1 LNRIQWQKL
10 AEERLLDAMALQAA
24 RRWAAAYYLSGYA
37 VECGLKSCVLHHLE
51 KTGVI
56 FQDRRYLKDLADCW
70 THDLEKLVGLA
81 GLTAEFGVARGA
93 NLALEGYW
101 GVVKDWNETSRYELK
116 TEVEAQALHE
126 AITQEPDGVLRWIRT
141 HW

>member
-1 LNRIQWQKL
+1 
-10 AEERLLDAMALQAA
+10 MALQFA
-24 RRWAAAYYLSGYA
+24 RRWSAAYYLSGYA
-37 VECGLKSCVLHHLE
+37 VECGLKSSVLHHLD

-56 FQDRRYLKDLADCW
+56 FQDRKYLKDLGDCW

-81 GLTAEFGVARGA
+81 GLTEEFGVACGA
-93 NLALEGYW
+93 NPSLLVYW

-116 TEVEAQALHE
+116 TEVDARELHE
-126 AITQEPDGVLRWIRT
+126 AITQESDGVLRWIRT